1 MLNTSMCAWGLLRI
15 DSDTLF
21 NSFAFC
27 KKFVN
32 IHLNEPEAFH
42 FPYQQMFLVL
52 PSSQV
57 MSLTMTNG
65 CQNVILVDLTI

>member
-1 MLNTSMCAWGLLRI
+1 MFTNRNGC
-15 DSDTLF
+15 TLQ
-21 NSFAFC
+21 NPDDAFC